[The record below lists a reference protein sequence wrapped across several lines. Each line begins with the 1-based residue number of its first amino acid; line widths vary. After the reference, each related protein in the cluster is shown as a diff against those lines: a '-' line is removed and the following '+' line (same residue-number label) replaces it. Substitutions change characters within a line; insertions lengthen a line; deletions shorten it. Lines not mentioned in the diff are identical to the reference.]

1 MTSAAAP
8 AVDVV
13 IATRD
18 RPDMLRRALAAV
30 DAQDY
35 PGRICTTVVFDRSL
49 VDEGLIRDTPQRSV
63 RVTTN
68 LRKPG
73 LAGARNTGIL
83 QGESPFVAFCD
94 DDDEWLPG
102 KLSTQVSALAEESVA
117 VLACTGIT
125 VVREGVR
132 TTRLLQRTRVSHSEL
147 LRSRLT
153 ELHPSTFLLRRRAL
167 EGALGLVEE
176 QVPHGYGEDYD
187 LLLRAAAL
195 SPVVNVP
202 VAQCLVHWHAQSY
215 YAQRWVAIAEGLEWL
230 LQRHP
235 EIRDDHV
242 GLGRVAGQIAFA
254 NAAAGRR
261 RIGLA
266 WAWHT
271 WRAHPAQ
278 PRAYLAVLVA
288 VGVLPADMVVGW
300 LNRRG
305 RGV

>member
-1 MTSAAAP
+1 M
-8 AVDVV
+8 
-13 IATRD
+13 
-18 RPDMLRRALAAV
+18 
-30 DAQDY
+30 
-35 PGRICTTVVFDRSL
+35 
-49 VDEGLIRDTPQRSV
+49 
-63 RVTTN
+63 
-68 LRKPG
+68 
-73 LAGARNTGIL
+73 
-83 QGESPFVAFCD
+83 
-94 DDDEWLPG
+94 
-102 KLSTQVSALAEESVA
+102 
-117 VLACTGIT
+117 
-125 VVREGVR
+125 
-132 TTRLLQRTRVSHSEL
+132 
-147 LRSRLT
+147 
-153 ELHPSTFLLRRRAL
+153 
-167 EGALGLVEE
+167 EE